1 MTRKAFKSSNSI
13 ILMAEIK
20 LGGNIALVGFE
31 KLDPAELTI
40 IKKIVGNA
48 IKKMSESGDYKEMK
62 LSLQQHQH
70 GKGFKHEIDGLA
82 IFSEGRF
89 ASNVVEWNLFTAVS
103 EVCEKITK
111 ELLHVTKK
119 EQRHDKLTY
128 NR

>member
-1 MTRKAFKSSNSI
+1 
-13 ILMAEIK
+13 MAEIK

>member
-1 MTRKAFKSSNSI
+1 
-13 ILMAEIK
+13 MAEIT

-31 KLDPAELTI
+31 KLDPADLII

-70 GKGFKHEIDGLA
+70 GKGFKHEVDGIA

-103 EVCEKITK
+103 EVCEKITHELVHKQKKNQPKK
-111 ELLHVTKK
+111 ELRA
-119 EQRHDKLTY
+119 ERQ
-128 NR
+128 